1 MTSVRARGSLR
12 HRLLLQLLL
21 VAAILSVALYFT
33 VRELAQQAAE
43 TTQDN
48 ILIASA
54 TAISEA
60 ARSERGEI
68 LIDVPYAALSM
79 LGSIAEERVFYRVT
93 ADGITITGYDDLP
106 MPGAASNGADSVFST
121 TIYRG
126 DEVRIAAL
134 PRRLTVGGKTI
145 ILTVFVAQ
153 TRLGLATISLQISI
167 AAAAAGI
174 GFFFLSGALSWFA
187 TNNAMRPLNRL
198 AQSVERRGPHD
209 LSPVETSAPMELV
222 PLLESLNTF
231 MGRLRASLARTE
243 DFIAEAAHHVRTP
256 LATVRTQSEIAMR
269 SVRKPENKRILR
281 EVIRAADESSR
292 SAGQLLDHAMVAL
305 RSDNLEKE
313 RLSIRDLAL
322 DVIQSISPTADLKD
336 IRITCSGATL
346 SRAVEGDPIL
356 LQNALRNLLDNAVKY
371 SPEDSRIKV
380 VISEAGSTIRV
391 DVLDEG
397 RGLGHGDHSHLRE
410 RFGRGENVR
419 DVIGSGLGLTI
430 VDEVVRAH
438 GGTFDL
444 KDNPE
449 GKGTCASFTLPLA

>member
-1 MTSVRARGSLR
+1 MTAVRARGSLR
-12 HRLLLQLLL
+12 RRLLLQLLL

-33 VRELAQQAAE
+33 VRVLAQQAAE

-60 ARSERGEI
+60 ARAERGQI
-68 LIDVPYAALSM
+68 LVDVPYSALSM

-93 ADGITITGYDDLP
+93 ADDLTVTGYDDLP
-106 MPGAASNGADSVFST
+106 APAAAAETGNPVFTT
-121 TIYRG
+121 TIYRE

-134 PRRLTVGGKTI
+134 PRRLTVRDETV
-145 ILTVFVAQ
+145 ILTVLVAQ
-153 TRLGLATISLQISI
+153 TRLGLAAVSLQISI

-174 GFFFLSGALSWFA
+174 GFFLLSGALSWFA

-198 AQSVERRGPHD
+198 AKSVERRGPQD
-209 LSPVETSAPMELV
+209 LSPVETSAPTELV
-222 PLLESLNTF
+222 PLLQSLNTF
-231 MGRLRASLARTE
+231 MGRLSASLARTE

-269 SVRKPENKRILR
+269 SVRKPENKQILR

-313 RLSIRDLAL
+313 RLNMKDLAQ
-322 DVIQSISPTADLKD
+322 DVIRSISPTADLKD
-336 IRITCSGATL
+336 IRIICSGSDTT
-346 SRAVEGDPIL
+346 SAVEGDPIL

-380 VISEAGSTIRV
+380 EISEVNSTVRI

-397 RGLGHGDHSHLRE
+397 RGLGDGDRSHLTE
-410 RFGRGENVR
+410 RFGRGDNVR
-419 DVIGSGLGLTI
+419 DIIGSGLGLTI

-438 GGTFDL
+438 GGMLALT
-444 KDNPE
+444 DNPE
-449 GKGTCASFTLPLA
+449 GRGTCASISLPSA